1 MVNNNRHM
9 TIIWQDKLDKR
20 YDVMVERV
28 SPYKGSLIIKD
39 GNIELLRE
47 DTSISHDAPF
57 GADVS
62 DVHAWQDRCADFIDQ
77 RTKV

>member
-1 MVNNNRHM
+1 M

-39 GNIELLRE
+39 GITELLRE
-47 DTSISHDAPF
+47 DTSISYDAPF
-57 GADVS
+57 GADMS
-62 DVHAWQDRCADFIDQ
+62 DVHAWQDRCGDFIDQ
-77 RTKV
+77 RIKSLST